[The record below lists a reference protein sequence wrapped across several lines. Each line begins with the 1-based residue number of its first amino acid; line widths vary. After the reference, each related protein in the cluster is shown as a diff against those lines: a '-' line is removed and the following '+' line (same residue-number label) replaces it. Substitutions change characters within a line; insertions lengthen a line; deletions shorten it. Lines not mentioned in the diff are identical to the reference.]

1 MTAWQECRLTP
12 LCDCRLFRERLN
24 QVKVKLDEVLT
35 GKAGE
40 YKEPLAALQRSMH
53 IRTQVAGRWD
63 SPALSHGSTPCT
75 TAIENNWRR
84 PEGQGYCC

>member
-1 MTAWQECRLTP
+1 MTARQEHRLTL

-40 YKEPLAALQRSMH
+40 YKEPLATLQRSMH
-53 IRTQVAGRWD
+53 IRTQVAGRWN
-63 SPALSHGSTPCT
+63 STDD
-75 TAIENNWRR
+75 
-84 PEGQGYCC
+84 GLH